1 MGLPPLTTTAP
12 LAALA
17 PRQSFLDHDGTP
29 PVAALTTVWT
39 AAEGCFPV
47 STWSTTDIDMFW
59 SGNPDCA
66 PPGYASYFETYYY
79 SPAICPSGFTVG
91 CSRYGDFQGPDV
103 ESTETAML
111 CVMSDYFCT
120 PGAWSYYATNTDLS
134 YAQIMIEIR
143 WAESD
148 LSILETHPLTPGLV
162 LAGETSGTATRT
174 EAGAET
180 TQTGPASTVTVLS
193 QDPPGGEGGLST
205 GAQIGI
211 GVGVGL
217 FGLLGIGL
225 ALFFILRYRRNRKNA
240 GQPPMRQPPPGQ
252 YPYLVPQYPYM
263 PGPGQ
268 RGQPAQ
274 GYPPTSY
281 SGYTT
286 YVDPKTGAVTYYSA
300 VPHPTELGGTA
311 VAGSSFSHS
320 QGVPSV
326 SESQPAQAR
335 DSILSNKPPM
345 TSTINPRG
353 EVSSTLPASH
363 DVTAGKAVVTEM
375 PGSEEAAISTG
386 GTESIQPQQEMAHL
400 MAEQAKLEARKT
412 RLMELAELDEEE
424 QRVRLR
430 MQQLQ
435 QTQ

>member
-1 MGLPPLTTTAP
+1 MGFPPLTTTAT

-17 PRQSFLDHDGTP
+17 PRQSSLDHDGTP

-39 AAEGCFPV
+39 AAEGCYPV
-47 STWSTTDIDMFW
+47 STRPATDIDMFW
-59 SGNPDCA
+59 TSNPDCA

-91 CSRYGDFQGPDV
+91 CARYGDFQGPDV
-103 ESTETAML
+103 EPTETAML

-120 PGAWSYYATNTDLS
+120 PGDWNYYATNTDLS

-148 LSILETHPLTPGLV
+148 LSILETHPLTPGLI
-162 LAGETSGTATRT
+162 LAGETSGTRT
-174 EAGAET
+174 GTGAET
-180 TQTGPASTVTVLS
+180 TQTGPSSTVTVLS
-193 QDPPGGEGGLST
+193 GDSSSGGGLPA
-205 GAQIGI
+205 GAQVGI

-217 FGLLGIGL
+217 FGLLGLGL
-225 ALFFILRYRRNRKNA
+225 AIFFILRYRRKRRDAN
-240 GQPPMRQPPPGQ
+240 QPPVQQLPPGQ
-252 YPYLVPQYPYM
+252 HPHPSQQYPYM

-268 RGQPAQ
+268 QGQHGQSSQ
-274 GYPPTSY
+274 GYPPTAY

-311 VAGSSFSHS
+311 IGGSGISHS
-320 QGVPSV
+320 RDVPSIAV
-326 SESQPAQAR
+326 SQPSQER
-335 DSILSNKPPM
+335 DSIFSSKPPM
-345 TSTINPRG
+345 TSTVSPTG
-353 EVSSTLPASH
+353 EDTGALPN
-363 DVTAGKAVVTEM
+363 DVTAGNPALAEM
-375 PGSEEAAISTG
+375 PGSEGTATSTG
-386 GTESIQPQQEMAHL
+386 GTENPQSQQEMATL
-400 MAEQAKLEARKT
+400 MAEQAKLEARRT

-424 QRVRLR
+424 QRIRLR
-430 MQQLQ
+430 LQQLQ